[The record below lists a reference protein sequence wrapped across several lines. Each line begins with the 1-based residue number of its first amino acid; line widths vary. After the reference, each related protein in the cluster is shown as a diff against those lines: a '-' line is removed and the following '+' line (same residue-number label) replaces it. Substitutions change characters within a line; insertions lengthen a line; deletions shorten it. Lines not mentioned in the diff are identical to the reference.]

1 VTFDPQGP
9 TGNVKDVSIVG
20 REVFPCQPQHLHSVK
35 VEFVVMPLVT
45 LLLDPTRV
53 IPTTVD
59 LDDDVL
65 VREVE
70 LDPSTG
76 NPGPRGLSDALRI
89 AALSQESTEQAF
101 RFTL

>member
-1 VTFDPQGP
+1 
-9 TGNVKDVSIVG
+9 
-20 REVFPCQPQHLHSVK
+20 VK

-70 LDPSTG
+70 VDPSTG
-76 NPGPRGLSDALRI
+76 NSGPGGLSD
-89 AALSQESTEQAF
+89 SCG
-101 RFTL
+101 